1 MAEMIFQTRSDIS
14 CTHCYGMTFK
24 IYFSSFFHV
33 KNADFI
39 LYREESP
46 LRSPKG
52 KHDNDHGIA
61 GLYWK

>member
-1 MAEMIFQTRSDIS
+1 
-14 CTHCYGMTFK
+14 MTFK
-24 IYFSSFFHV
+24 IYFSSVFHV

-39 LYREESP
+39 LYREERP